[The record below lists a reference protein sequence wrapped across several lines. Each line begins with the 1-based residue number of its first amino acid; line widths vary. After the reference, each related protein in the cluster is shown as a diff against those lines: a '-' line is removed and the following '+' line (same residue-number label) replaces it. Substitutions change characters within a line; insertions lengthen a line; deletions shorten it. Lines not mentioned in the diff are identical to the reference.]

1 MAYRVAADHGYD
13 PQPGLALL
21 WLAQGEADAARHALD
36 RLLAGADGPVQRL
49 RLLPAHVEVLL
60 AAGEVEDARHTA
72 GELGELATRYGSLS
86 LEAMAAHA
94 FGSVELAA
102 GDALGALPYLR
113 KAQQLWTRAGAPYET
128 ALARTLT
135 GRALA
140 RAGDAGSA
148 RRELEAARAALG
160 ALGARPAA
168 AEVSRLLAPPA
179 LPDGLTT
186 REVEVLRLVASGRS
200 NAQVAAALVL
210 SEKTVARHLSNIFV
224 KLDVGSRTA
233 AAAYAF
239 THGLV

>member
-1 MAYRVAADHGYD
+1 PPASWASWPPVTGACRWRRWPPTPSAPSSSPPVTPSGRC
-13 PQPGLALL
+13 PIC
-21 WLAQGEADAARHALD
+21 AR
-36 RLLAGADGPVQRL
+36 RSSCGPGPVR
-49 RLLPAHVEVLL
+49 RTRPPWP
-60 AAGEVEDARHTA
+60 GRSRGGRWPGPGTRGRH
-72 GELGELATRYGSLS
+72 GGS
-86 LEAMAAHA
+86 
-94 FGSVELAA
+94 
-102 GDALGALPYLR
+102 
-113 KAQQLWTRAGAPYET
+113 W
-128 ALARTLT
+128 
-135 GRALA
+135 
-140 RAGDAGSA
+140 
-148 RRELEAARAALG
+148 RRPRAALG